1 MYTAMS
7 SGCAENERNVGKM
20 SSPLT
25 RTNKLSSALGKLVNY
40 VDWRVREREREGGRG
55 EEDWKKERERG
66 RWRERDKRIQK
77 SLIMIKRNQNKAFN
91 YITPRTYSLI
101 VGLKHHKATDSEGKK
116 ENGCTKQELQ
126 QIWECFIK
134 SSSQCLKGQR
144 NYKT

>member
-55 EEDWKKERERG
+55 EEDWKKRG
-66 RWRERDKRIQK
+66 REEDGERDKRIQK
-77 SLIMIKRNQNKAFN
+77 SLIMIKINQNKSFQLY
-91 YITPRTYSLI
+91 YILHALTLSL
-101 VGLKHHKATDSEGKK
+101 
-116 ENGCTKQELQ
+116 
-126 QIWECFIK
+126 
-134 SSSQCLKGQR
+134 
-144 NYKT
+144 